1 MKETYEPTEPAH
13 LSLEHVQVG
22 YNGKTILYDLTFTI
36 PQGGMVAIVGPN
48 GAGKSTLFKALVGLL
63 PLQAGKAL
71 IHCQPIGAFQGCV
84 AYVPQRSEIDTGFPV
99 SVLDVVLMGR
109 YSRMGWLDFPGK
121 SDNEIARSSLNEMGI
136 EDLAGRSLR
145 DLSGGQLQRVF
156 LARALAQQPH
166 ILLLDEP
173 FNGVDIATQESTLQL
188 LEKMNSQGITVM
200 VSTHDLNMAASQ
212 FEQVLL
218 LNGRVIAFGRP
229 EEVFAP
235 HHLQQAFGEQMF
247 LMNGAALIDQC
258 CPPAVEGEPR

>member
-1 MKETYEPTEPAH
+1 VKEKFIPTEPAH
-13 LSLEHVQVG
+13 LTLEHVQVG
-22 YNGKTILYDLTFTI
+22 YNGKTILHDLTFTVHEGSMI
-36 PQGGMVAIVGPN
+36 AIIGPN

-63 PLQAGKAL
+63 PLQAGTAL

-84 AYVPQRSEIDTGFPV
+84 AYVPQRAEFDAGFPV

-121 SDNEIARSSLNEMGI
+121 SDLEIAHSSLQEMGI
-136 EDLAGRSLR
+136 ADLAQRSLR

-173 FNGVDIATQESTLQL
+173 FNGVDMSTQETTLQL
-188 LEKMNSQGITVM
+188 LEKMNDQGITIM
-200 VSTHDLNMAASQ
+200 VSTHDLNMAASK

-218 LNGRVIAFGRP
+218 LNGRVIAFGSP
-229 EEVFAP
+229 QDVFTP
-235 HHLQQAFGEQMF
+235 HHLRQAFGEQMF
-247 LMNGAALIDQC
+247 LMNGAALIDEC
-258 CPPAVEGEPR
+258 CPPAVEG